1 LTLTLMAAWAALGLY
16 VLIQDFDVEWPV
28 KLALCLI
35 AVYVVASD
43 AVIRLL
49 GLLRS

>member
-1 LTLTLMAAWAALGLY
+1 VLAFY
-16 VLIQDFDVEWPV
+16 VLIRDFDVEWPV
-28 KLALCLI
+28 TAALCLI

-43 AVIRLL
+43 GVIRLL